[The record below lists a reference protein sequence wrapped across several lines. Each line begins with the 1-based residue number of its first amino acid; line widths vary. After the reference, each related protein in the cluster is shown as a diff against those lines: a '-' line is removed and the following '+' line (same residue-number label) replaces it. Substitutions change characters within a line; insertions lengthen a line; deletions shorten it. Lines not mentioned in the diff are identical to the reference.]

1 MAKRERGFDPSLPLI
16 PLQEKFCQLYV
27 SSPGISPARCAYL
40 AGYGREATADGKP
53 AHPVQDY
60 FHNAIGKRLMQS
72 DKIQARIAFLRDSLA
87 KQDENFCKQLI
98 NTLKDVV
105 LSDPTEY
112 IASQNYTGKF
122 GETRTSFY
130 YKKNWQD
137 IPTHYKKALV
147 DGVDSQGRPKMISK
161 TKAIELLLE
170 VYGMKKESGVLEDL
184 ADVFSSAGLMITS
197 PTLGNDIS
205 DAELDK
211 YIDGINND
219 ESLLGDDVIDDDV
232 TPPEASTT
240 DSNKEGE

>member
-1 MAKRERGFDPSLPLI
+1 MAKKERGFDPSLPLI

-40 AGYGREATADGKP
+40 AGYGQELTADGKP

-60 FHNAIGKRLMQS
+60 FHSAISKRLMQS
-72 DKIQARIAFLRDSLA
+72 AKIQARISFLRSSLA

-112 IASQNYTGKF
+112 IASMNYVGKN

-130 YKKNWQD
+130 YRKDWQN
-137 IPTHYKKALV
+137 IPSHYKKALV

-170 VYGMKKESGVLEDL
+170 VYGMKKESDVLEDL

-219 ESLLGDDVIDDDV
+219 ESLLGGEEIDDDI
-232 TPPEASTT
+232 TPSENSTIES
-240 DSNKEGE
+240 DKEGE